1 MTRSLGLPL
10 LLVALVIG
18 GYLFVAQSK
27 SNGPTAPAVTQ
38 DIAQANSAVA
48 GTNFQA
54 AAASLQAWLA
64 EHGTYAG
71 ATLDPSLTVQLVR
84 ADGTSYCLQSNVG
97 TAVEHEIGPGGQ
109 PQPGSC

>member
-71 ATLDPSLTVQLVR
+71 ATLDPSLMVQLVR
-84 ADGTSYCLQSNVG
+84 ADTTSFCLQSNVG

>member
-10 LLVALVIG
+10 LLVTLAIG
-18 GYLFVAQSK
+18 GYLVMQQSK
-27 SNGPTAPAVTQ
+27 SAGPTSPAVTQ
-38 DIAQANSAVA
+38 DIAQASSAVA

-54 AAASLQAWLA
+54 AGASLQAWLA
-64 EHGTYAG
+64 EHATYAG

-84 ADGTSYCLQSNVG
+84 ADATSYCLQSTAG

-109 PQPGSC
+109 PQPGPC

>member
-10 LLVALVIG
+10 LLVSLCIG
-18 GYLFVAQSK
+18 GYLFVQQSK
-27 SNGPTAPAVTQ
+27 TSGPTAPAITQ
-38 DIAQANSAVA
+38 DIAQASSAVA

-54 AAASLQAWLA
+54 AGASLQAWLA

-84 ADGTSYCLQSNVG
+84 ADTSSYCLQATVG

-109 PQPGSC
+109 PQPGTC

>member
-10 LLVALVIG
+10 LLVSLVIG
-18 GYLFVAQSK
+18 AFIFMQQSK
-27 SNGPTAPAVTQ
+27 TSGPTSPAVQQ

-48 GTNFQA
+48 GTNFQGA
-54 AAASLQAWLA
+54 SASLQAWLA
-64 EHGTYAG
+64 EHGTYVG

-84 ADGTSYCLQSNVG
+84 ADATSYCLQSNVG

>member
-1 MTRSLGLPL
+1 MTRTLGLPL
-10 LLVALVIG
+10 LLVSLIIG
-18 GYLFVAQSK
+18 AYLFVQQSK
-27 SNGPTAPAVTQ
+27 SNGPTSPAVTQ

-54 AAASLQAWLA
+54 ASASLQAWLA

-71 ATLDPSLTVQLVR
+71 ATLDPSLSVQLVR
-84 ADGTSYCLQSNVG
+84 GDATSYCLQMTNQTV
-97 TAVEHEIGPGGQ
+97 VEHENGPGGQ

>member
-1 MTRSLGLPL
+1 MTRTLGLPL
-10 LLVALVIG
+10 LLVSLVIG
-18 GYLFVAQSK
+18 AYLFVQQSK
-27 SNGPTAPAVTQ
+27 NNGPTSPAVTQ
-38 DIAQANSAVA
+38 DINQANSAVA

-54 AAASLQAWLA
+54 ASASLQAWLA

-97 TAVEHEIGPGGQ
+97 TEVEHEIGPGGQ
-109 PQPGSC
+109 VQPGSC

>member
-1 MTRSLGLPL
+1 MTRTVGLPL
-10 LLVALVIG
+10 LLISLVIG
-18 GYLFVAQSK
+18 AYLFAQQSK
-27 SNGPTAPAVTQ
+27 TEGPTSPAITQ
-38 DIAQANSAVA
+38 DEAAANSAVA

-54 AAASLQAWLA
+54 ATASLQAWLA

-71 ATLDPSLTVQLVR
+71 ATLDPSLTVQLVQ
-84 ADGTSYCLQSNVG
+84 ADATSYCLQSNVG

>member
-10 LLVALVIG
+10 LLVSLVIG
-18 GYLFVAQSK
+18 AYLFVQQSK
-27 SNGPTAPAVTQ
+27 TSGPTSPAVRQ
-38 DIAQANSAVA
+38 DIAA
-48 GTNFQA
+48 GELGRRARTVQA
-54 AAASLQAWLA
+54 ASASLQAWLA

-84 ADGTSYCLQSNVG
+84 ADASSFCLQSNVG